1 MRYINFSGLIMDHLP
16 MPKFGPLAGLRVAS
30 PVSKSPDRLPG
41 KCSQNG
47 VGSYLDRERRLG
59 RHHSRS
65 TELPQLSR
73 RNLHALSLN
82 IFKDEAAKRF

>member
-1 MRYINFSGLIMDHLP
+1 MRYINFSGANMDHLP
-16 MPKFGPLAGLRVAS
+16 MPKFGPLAGLRVVFS
-30 PVSKSPDRLPG
+30 VSKSPDRLPG

-47 VGSYLDRERRLG
+47 ARKFLDRERRLG

-65 TELPQLSR
+65 TELPAISR

-82 IFKDEAAKRF
+82 IFKDEGRERF